1 MENVLYLDL
10 QGPTNQMMML
20 LCRDNTVDNTVM
32 YVVNNATCYAN
43 AIAEIAKN
51 EGLTERQVDDM
62 VYSQNG
68 KKFKYKFLK
77 AVGYK
82 KLSTYSLAQLNAKLL
97 QHFNLDDDVLS
108 TENACST
115 KAVH

>member
-1 MENVLYLDL
+1 MENVIYLDL
-10 QGPTNQMMML
+10 QGPANQMMML
-20 LCRDNTVDNTVM
+20 LCRGYSVM
-32 YVVNNATCYAN
+32 YVVNNATCYAS

-62 VYSQNG
+62 VYSQNS

-82 KLSTYSLAQLNAKLL
+82 NLSACSLAQLNTKLL
-97 QHFNLDDDVLS
+97 QHFNLDDD
-108 TENACST
+108 AT

>member
-1 MENVLYLDL
+1 MENVIYLDL
-10 QGPTNQMMML
+10 KGPTTQMMML
-20 LCRDNTVDNTVM
+20 LCRDSLVDNTVM
-32 YVVNNATCYAN
+32 YVVNNATCYANAN

-82 KLSTYSLAQLNAKLL
+82 NLSACSLAQLNAKLL
-97 QHFNLDDDVLS
+97 QHFNLERLS
-108 TENACST
+108 
-115 KAVH
+115 

>member
-1 MENVLYLDL
+1 MRRLQMENVIYLDL
-10 QGPTNQMMML
+10 QGPANQMMML
-20 LCRDNTVDNTVM
+20 LCRGNSVDNTVM

-43 AIAEIAKN
+43 AIAAIAKN

-82 KLSTYSLAQLNAKLL
+82 NLSACSLAQLNAKLL
-97 QHFNLDDDVLS
+97 QHFNLEHLS
-108 TENACST
+108 
-115 KAVH
+115 